1 MYLYFTC
8 SSRISSSV
16 AIQYTVYLSSETFCF
31 SFSLV
36 SLFLNTYYIC
46 IYLCHSK
53 PLCVCTLYSTSYNMP
68 HPISVNLFHASSP
81 YSSISL
87 SLYILYIMYI
97 YLSSFTLYFVI
108 SFSHF
113 HSFSFVH
120 KTLKFYLV
128 DSFVC
133 RLNIWKP

>member
-53 PLCVCTLYSTSYNMP
+53 PLCVSYNMP
-68 HPISVNLFHASSP
+68 QRISVNLFHASSP

-97 YLSSFTLYFVI
+97 YLSLFTVFFYSLFRYILFTLSLLLI
-108 SFSHF
+108 RSQN
-113 HSFSFVH
+113 
-120 KTLKFYLV
+120 LKILPCRLFL
-128 DSFVC
+128 C

>member
-53 PLCVCTLYSTSYNMP
+53 PLCVSYNMP
-68 HPISVNLFHASSP
+68 QPISVNLFHASSP

-97 YLSSFTLYFVI
+97 YRSISISVDCLCLLSSFTLYFVI

-120 KTLKFYLV
+120 KTLKF
-128 DSFVC
+128 
-133 RLNIWKP
+133 